1 MAFLASADADDRPSW
16 AIIDAADRLI
26 AKNAL
31 FMPGGDG
38 FLKQPSG
45 LLVQYERPSKSYSPD
60 GKNWMIEIRSPR
72 WRAEAA
78 KEWQPWNEAR
88 TQQDYW
94 RIGVIR
100 VDVLISGV
108 QASWV
113 DSTNFSGRTP
123 PTQAQVMQRLNTLGQ
138 ASAIT
143 PNNPLSRAVQGPTSE
158 TRPHAARS
166 EQSSQGGIFRTLP
179 NGTLQKVSPQQIPT
193 IRIPNSKQST
203 PNPRQRVA
211 HPPPSQSPSPPQD
224 QIPPDLTPPLSSN
237 VAELSLLERNFRWI
251 IPSIA
256 LALTTFIGLGFWLLR
271 MRRKTTI
278 PSYAHSSP
286 ASPPLTDPSASS
298 FQNNPTQT
306 TSQPNHLMSPAES
319 SFLNALQQA
328 VDPSW
333 TIAAK
338 IRAANLF
345 GDDPTPDPKT
355 SHASFCDTLIDFII
369 YNPSGSQIICAIELD
384 ENSRSRP
391 DRLKRD
397 SFLTDLFK
405 SKQLPLLR
413 IPISWTYYPQGL
425 RAELLKAGVSLTNV
439 A

>member
-1 MAFLASADADDRPSW
+1 MVAFVASVDADDRPSW

-38 FLKQPSG
+38 FLKQRSG
-45 LLVQYERPSKSYSPD
+45 LLIQYERPSKSYSRD

-88 TQQDYW
+88 PQYDQW

-100 VDVLISGV
+100 VDVLIRGV
-108 QASWV
+108 EASWV
-113 DSTNFSGRTP
+113 ENANFSRRTP
-123 PTQAQVMQRLNTLGQ
+123 PTQSEVMQRLNTLGQ
-138 ASAIT
+138 ASART
-143 PNNPLSRAVQGPTSE
+143 RDNQAPPTNQGPASE
-158 TRPHAARS
+158 MRPHTART
-166 EQSSQGGIFRTLP
+166 EQSPQGGIFRKLP
-179 NGTLQKVSPQQIPT
+179 NGTLQKVTPQQIPE
-193 IRIPNSKQST
+193 IAMPGSAQSIPT
-203 PNPRQRVA
+203 PRPRAIPYAPQ
-211 HPPPSQSPSPPQD
+211 SPPQV
-224 QIPPDLTPPLSSN
+224 QITPDPTPPLPIN
-237 VAELSLLERNFRWI
+237 VARLSLLERNFRWI

-278 PSYAHSSP
+278 LSYAHSSP
-286 ASPPLTDPSASS
+286 VSPPLTDPSASS

-306 TSQPNHLMSPAES
+306 TSQPNHLMSPVES

-355 SHASFCDTLIDFII
+355 FHASFCDTLIDFVV
-369 YNPSGSQIICAIELD
+369 YNPSGSRILCAIELE

-391 DRLKRD
+391 DSLQRD
-397 SFLTDLFK
+397 SFLTNLFK
-405 SKQLPLLR
+405 SKQVPLLR
-413 IPISWTYYPQGL
+413 IPISWTYYPQGIQEKL
-425 RAELLKAGVSLTNV
+425 QKAGIFSD
-439 A
+439 

>member
-1 MAFLASADADDRPSW
+1 MAFVASVDADDRPSW

-45 LLVQYERPSKSYSPD
+45 LLVQYERPSKSYSLH
-60 GKNWMIEIRSPR
+60 GKNWIVEIRSPR

-88 TQQDYW
+88 PQYDQW

-108 QASWV
+108 EASWT
-113 DSTNFSGRTP
+113 DNANFTGRTP
-123 PTQAQVMQRLNTLGQ
+123 PAQSEVMQRLNTLGQ
-138 ASAIT
+138 ARVRT
-143 PNNPLSRAVQGPTSE
+143 PDNQAPPTNQGPASE
-158 TRPHAARS
+158 TRPHAVRS
-166 EQSSQGGIFRTLP
+166 EPSSQGGIYRKLP
-179 NGTLQKVSPQQIPT
+179 NGTLQKASPQQIPT
-193 IRIPNSKQST
+193 IRNPNSMPST

-224 QIPPDLTPPLSSN
+224 QIPPDPTPPQPSN
-237 VAELSLLERNFRWI
+237 VAGLSLLERNFRWI

-278 PSYAHSSP
+278 PSYAHSSIVTP
-286 ASPPLTDPSASS
+286 RLVHPST
-298 FQNNPTQT
+298 FPVQNNPTQT

-369 YNPSGSQIICAIELD
+369 YNPSGSRIICAIELD

-413 IPISWTYYPQGL
+413 IPISWTYYPQGIH
-425 RAELLKAGVSLTNV
+425 EKMQKAGIFSD
-439 A
+439 